1 MASIKDVAA
10 AAGVSTATVSRVLSN
25 KPYIRPELRDRV
37 MAAIERLEY
46 RPNLV
51 ARNLRSQQSNTI
63 GLIVSDIQ
71 NPFFSTISRAVED
84 TAYAHGF
91 SVLLCN
97 TDESHEKELMYLN
110 VMRDER
116 VAGLIFSP
124 TQQSL
129 SRFTEL
135 NIDIPA
141 VMIDRA
147 LKNSDVDAVL
157 LDNVAGAYDL
167 TTHLIE
173 RGYQRIGAIFGF
185 DSATGVDRQRGYQDA
200 LREHGL
206 PLVEQLIRRVLPRL
220 ETGRSAAL
228 ELLAAAQPPDAI
240 MAGNSLLAAGA
251 LQAIRE
257 RQLRIPDDVALVGF
271 DETIWATLVQPAL
284 TVLAQ
289 PTDAI
294 GSSATEL
301 LLQRIADPRRPARKI
316 ILQGQLCARDSSAPR
331 TIDR

>member
-25 KPYIRPELRDRV
+25 KPYIRPELRERV
-37 MAAIERLEY
+37 MAAVEQLEY

-71 NPFFSTISRAVED
+71 NPFFSALSRAVED
-84 TAYAHGF
+84 TAYEHGF

-129 SRFTEL
+129 SRFAEL

-147 LKNSDVDAVL
+147 LKNGDVDAVL
-157 LDNVAGAYDL
+157 LDNVAGAYEL

-185 DSATGVDRQRGYQDA
+185 DSATGTERQRGYQEA

-206 PLVEQLIRRVLPRL
+206 PLVEERIRRVQPRL

-271 DETIWATLVQPAL
+271 DETIWAALVQPAL

-289 PTDAI
+289 PTDAL

-301 LLQRIADPRRPARKI
+301 LLQRIADPRRPTRKI
-316 ILQGQLCARDSSAPR
+316 ILQGKLCVRDSSAPR
-331 TIDR
+331 SAAG